1 MDGALRVL
9 ASAPAAEAGFVST
22 VWDMTMKGG
31 IIMIPLAICSLA
43 AMTIVVERLVLT
55 RRARVVPPV
64 LLEALMGLRRD
75 PKRALERCAGDQSP
89 LAAVIGAAI
98 RARNGTKAEQ
108 EKAVSDAGEREM
120 RKLRQRMRVLSSLP
134 QVATM
139 LGLLGT
145 VFGMIRTFT
154 VVAASADS
162 LGKTERLAQGIHEAW
177 TATAAGL
184 VVAIPAI
191 LAFQWLMARIDAAA
205 GALDNAAALW
215 LAGEEDGVVAAVP
228 VVPAVVPAPVPAV
241 AHAASNGELVPAAG
255 V

>member
-1 MDGALRVL
+1 MMDVMMA
-9 ASAPAAEAGFVST
+9 AAPAAEAGFVST

-55 RRARVVPPV
+55 RRARVVPPT

-98 RARNGTKAEQ
+98 RARNGMKAEQ

-228 VVPAVVPAPVPAV
+228 VVTPVVAAPLPAA
-241 AHAASNGELVPAAG
+241 AHAASNGELVPTAG